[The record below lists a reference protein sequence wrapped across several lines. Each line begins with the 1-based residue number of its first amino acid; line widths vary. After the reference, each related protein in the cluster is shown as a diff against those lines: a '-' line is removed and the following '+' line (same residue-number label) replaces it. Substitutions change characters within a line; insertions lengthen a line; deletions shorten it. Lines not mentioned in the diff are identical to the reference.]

1 MSSDDPRSDIGVLL
15 KICEGISTSLR
26 NMRTAASLT
35 VYIASH
41 ASVLNTKPLGRSF
54 LGTQQAMATEFM
66 YLSAAKLYDEN
77 RWTPVRSI
85 PAAIKFL
92 NNNNANL
99 PTVSRQYLAESLVKV
114 KALSSANAKCPTPTL
129 TRRFAGYCSK
139 QLQAEPSDAR
149 CIGSIVKTVCTV
161 RHQSVAHAGF
171 IESPLESST
180 EDDID
185 RIDEFAT
192 WFLDVVGQSYLS
204 LHFLDKPNNSPAV
217 KSLENLLKAAGL
229 LDQNGIAIP

>member
-1 MSSDDPRSDIGVLL
+1 MSSDDPGSDISVLR
-15 KICEGISTSLR
+15 KICDGISTSLR

-35 VYIASH
+35 VYISSH

-66 YLSAAKLYDEN
+66 YLSAANLYDQS

-85 PAAIKFL
+85 PAAIKLL
-92 NNNNANL
+92 NDKNANL
-99 PTVSRQYLAESLVKV
+99 PTVNRQYLAESLVKV
-114 KALSSANAKCPTPTL
+114 RALSSAHAKCPTPTM

-161 RHQSVAHAGF
+161 RHQLVAHAGF
-171 IESPLESST
+171 IEAPLESST
-180 EDDID
+180 EEDID
-185 RIDEFAT
+185 RIGEFAT

-204 LHFLDKPNNSPAV
+204 VHLWDKSNNSAAV

-229 LDQNGIAIP
+229 LDQN